1 MGINEQANLGEND
14 YANDNILTQL
24 KPNTTAS
31 NFREFLDIKDNCNKT
46 QAWRAISR
54 KLHTRDGKQVD
65 QLEPVD
71 PKNMKVGQLFS
82 AF

>member
-1 MGINEQANLGEND
+1 MLKFMNEHYQELKDEVGINEQANLGEND

-46 QAWRAISR
+46 
-54 KLHTRDGKQVD
+54 
-65 QLEPVD
+65 
-71 PKNMKVGQLFS
+71 
-82 AF
+82 